1 MSKKH
6 ETYVTYFDTE
16 NDALTRCMLKNQA
29 CKRAGN
35 YRDIY
40 AVVDGPEDN
49 FAVVDLTTAINLG
62 FGYQIAG

>member
-1 MSKKH
+1 MKAR
-6 ETYVTYFDTE
+6 TYTRFFETE
-16 NDALTRCMLKNQA
+16 NEALDICTIKNKA

-40 AVVDGPEDN
+40 AVVDGPDDN
-49 FAVVDLTTAINLG
+49 FAVVDLMTAIELG

>member
-1 MSKKH
+1 MKKQG
-6 ETYVTYFDTE
+6 TYIAYFETE
-16 NDALTRCMLKNQA
+16 NAALTRCKLKNNA

-49 FAVVDLTTAINLG
+49 YAVVDLMTAIELG

>member
-1 MSKKH
+1 MNQAK
-6 ETYVTYFDTE
+6 YIACFNTE
-16 NDALTRCMLKNQA
+16 NKALTRCELKNKA

-40 AVVDGPEDN
+40 AVVDGPDDD
-49 FAVVDLTTAINLG
+49 FAVVDLMTAIELG

>member
-1 MSKKH
+1 MKKQ
-6 ETYVTYFDTE
+6 ETYIAYFDTE
-16 NDALTRCMLKNQA
+16 NAALSRCELKNKA

-40 AVVDGPEDN
+40 AVVDGPEYN
-49 FAVVDLTTAINLG
+49 YAVVDLTTAIELG